1 MINDDQLSQ
10 LLRSALPAV
19 EAVEKAGP
27 PRDLWPAV
35 VRRSEGRTEMSS
47 ADWSLAAIV
56 VIVLLIFPEW
66 FWFLAYHL

>member
-1 MINDDQLSQ
+1 MINDAQLSQ

-19 EAVEKAGP
+19 DTDQP

-35 VRRSEGRTEMSS
+35 VRRSEARIEVSS

-56 VIVLLIFPEW
+56 MLVLLMFPEW
-66 FWFLAYHL
+66 FWLLAYHL

>member
-10 LLRSALPAV
+10 LLRTALPSAD
-19 EAVEKAGP
+19 ATAP

-35 VRRSEGRTEMSS
+35 VRRSEVRLEVSS
-47 ADWSLAAIV
+47 ADWGLV
-56 VIVLLIFPEW
+56 VLVAIVLLMFPEW